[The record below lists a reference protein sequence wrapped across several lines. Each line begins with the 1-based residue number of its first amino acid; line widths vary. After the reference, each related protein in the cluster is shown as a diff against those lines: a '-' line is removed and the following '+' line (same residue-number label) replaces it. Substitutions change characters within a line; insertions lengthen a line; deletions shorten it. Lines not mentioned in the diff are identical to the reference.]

1 MNAYPLGAAHSLIAV
16 SRASRES
23 ISSAQMAHSLEPV
36 TRQRD
41 DKAQLAH
48 RSRFLEPDIRK
59 AEISLCVRQFE
70 TASS

>member
-1 MNAYPLGAAHSLIAV
+1 
-16 SRASRES
+16 
-23 ISSAQMAHSLEPV
+23 MAHSIEPV